1 MKNTTK
7 KKKNKRNQCNIV
19 FGNFIVH
26 AQINVSE
33 Y

>member
-1 MKNTTK
+1 MQPKKK